1 MTGKNRIM
9 IYARKGTA
17 LTSSSS
23 GPPMATCCRS
33 RSREPEAHVIRYFQE
48 RMPYGLYVAGRIR
61 RALAD
66 PVVRR
71 LAYHCPA
78 GSRAAAYARHHP
90 RPQTRRPGIAAS

>member
-9 IYARKGTA
+9 IYARKGAA

-48 RMPYGLYVAGRIR
+48 RMPYGLYVPDEYPEGF
-61 RALAD
+61 
-66 PVVRR
+66 
-71 LAYHCPA
+71 
-78 GSRAAAYARHHP
+78 S
-90 RPQTRRPGIAAS
+90 